1 MGLRSLDSPHLVS
14 RIRSKE
20 YANAENG
27 GGGRGGGKTGEGGE
41 GGLAEGWWPM
51 EGPHGTEAVS
61 G

>member
-1 MGLRSLDSPHLVS
+1 MQMQRMGVGVGVGD
-14 RIRSKE
+14 
-20 YANAENG
+20 
-27 GGGRGGGKTGEGGE
+27 KTGEGGE